1 MEKYDLTQTGA
12 EVQQILNDV
21 QPAADAA
28 TEAYNRANSAI
39 SGLQQLTTRVN
50 AMTYQI
56 VLPSSSGAWTG
67 GDFSTLVSTIQG
79 GGRVI
84 DQNGTELSCVVG
96 SNQDSVSI
104 VRLTTLSPTQL
115 RQTLFEITT
124 DQDDNV
130 EITVNDVTAG
140 GSIVNFIELPLAK
153 TDYQTGTRTV
163 SIEQKSLILAVYRG
177 TSIGVVDGMMI
188 ISGGGSVACVMG
200 IESNNGK
207 TYVYRWT
214 QHPQLGNV
222 FNATRTELIERGNES
237 YDLDQLNW
245 VADSAATDV
254 SPLFK
259 SLYHCTGP
267 EDFATWL
274 ENHPESLFSISVTRT
289 VGSVNIVTKAALTRQ
304 TRTPSTGY
312 PVLIVSGLID
322 GGLYEF
328 TIRRSATQDG
338 VWDMG
343 VRYCTLTWQ

>member
-1 MEKYDLTQTGA
+1 MEQYDLTQTGP

-39 SGLQQLTTRVN
+39 TGLQQLTTRVN

-56 VLPSSSGAWTG
+56 TLPSQSGAWTG
-67 GDFSTLVSTIQG
+67 GDFNTLVSTIQG

-115 RQTLFEITT
+115 RQTLFEITA

-140 GSIVNFIELPLAK
+140 GSIVNFTTLPLAK
-153 TDYQTGTRTV
+153 TDYQTGRRTV
-163 SIEQKSLILAVYRG
+163 SMDQMSLILAVYRG
-177 TSIGVVDGMMI
+177 SSIGVADGMMI
-188 ISGGGSVACVMG
+188 LSGGGSVACVMG

-222 FNATRTELIERGNES
+222 FNATRTELVERGNES

-245 VADSAATDV
+245 VADSAATQKGY
-254 SPLFK
+254 FK
-259 SLYHCTGP
+259 SLYHCTAP
-267 EDFATWL
+267 MAWADWCK
-274 ENHPESLFSISVTRT
+274 ENFGALFKMSYVQRQQPLVTREIT
-289 VGSVNIVTKAALTRQ
+289 FVTSRIKNLGATSDLLLFGSDGMYEYGIVISDAGNSQ
-304 TRTPSTGY
+304 
-312 PVLIVSGLID
+312 
-322 GGLYEF
+322 
-328 TIRRSATQDG
+328 
-338 VWDMG
+338 WDME
-343 VRYCTLTWQ
+343 VYYKDSNWQ

>member
-1 MEKYDLTQTGA
+1 
-12 EVQQILNDV
+12 
-21 QPAADAA
+21 
-28 TEAYNRANSAI
+28 
-39 SGLQQLTTRVN
+39 
-50 AMTYQI
+50 
-56 VLPSSSGAWTG
+56 
-67 GDFSTLVSTIQG
+67 VSTIQG

-124 DQDDNV
+124 DQDDNT

-140 GSIVNFIELPLAK
+140 GSIVNFTALPLAK
-153 TDYQTGTRTV
+153 TDYETGTRTV
-163 SIEQKSLILAVYRG
+163 SIEQKSLILSVYRG
-177 TSIGVVDGMMI
+177 TSIGVADGMMI
-188 ISGGGSVACVMG
+188 MSGGGSVACVMG

-254 SPLFK
+254 GVFK
-259 SLYHCTGP
+259 SLYHCTAP
-267 EDFATWL
+267 EDIGLWIQH
-274 ENHPESLFSISVTRT
+274 HPDSLFNITKQKRSGSITT
-289 VGSVNIVTKAALTRQ
+289 EFKGTLTREIHRRNGSIYSVVMSGIIGGDIYQ
-304 TRTPSTGY
+304 LTIKQS
-312 PVLIVSGLID
+312 VSD
-322 GGLYEF
+322 
-328 TIRRSATQDG
+328 SG
-338 VWDMG
+338 VWDMT
-343 VRYCTLTWQ
+343 VNMSTLTWQE

>member
-1 MEKYDLTQTGA
+1 MEQYDLTQTGD
-12 EVQQILNDV
+12 EVQGILDNA
-21 QPAADAA
+21 PAAAEAA
-28 TEAYNRANSAI
+28 TQAYNRANSAI
-39 SGLQQLTTRVN
+39 NGLQQLTRQVN
-50 AMTYQI
+50 NMTYQI

-67 GDFSTLVSTIQG
+67 GDFSTLVSTILS

-115 RQTLFEITT
+115 RQTLFEITA

-140 GSIVNFIELPLAK
+140 GSIVNFTTLPLAK
-153 TDYQTGTRTV
+153 TDYQTGRRTV
-163 SIEQKSLILAVYRG
+163 SMDQMSLILAVYRG
-177 TSIGVVDGMMI
+177 SSIGVADGMMI
-188 ISGGGSVACVMG
+188 LSGGGSVACVMG

-214 QHPQLGNV
+214 QHPQLGNT
-222 FNATRTELIERGNES
+222 FNATRTELVERGNES

-254 SPLFK
+254 GVFK

-304 TRTPSTGY
+304 TRTPSAGY
-312 PVLIVSGLID
+312 PVLIVSGLIGD
-322 GGLYEF
+322 GLYGF

-338 VWDMG
+338 VWDME